1 MARRVLMVSPHFPP
15 DSSAGAHRVRLLAP
29 HLRTFGWDTT
39 VVTVDPRDYEGPL
52 DPQLAELVPPWVRV
66 IRCRAWPVRWTRLC
80 GIGDLGL
87 RAFRT
92 LYNTCYRLLA
102 TEHFD
107 ALFVT
112 LLPGYPALLGRLL
125 KARFTLPFVLDYQDP
140 WVGAWGQTVG
150 GSRNGEP
157 DLKSRFTRKLA
168 LWLEPHALRAADAIT
183 AVSEGT
189 LEGILERH
197 LRAKNIPRVTIP
209 IGGEQAD
216 FDSLRTKAPQN
227 QYFDPHDGNVHF
239 CYVGTLLPL
248 GFETLRGLIQ
258 AVVMIR
264 NRHPELY
271 RRLRLH
277 FFGTSNQRNSRA
289 PQRVLP
295 VAKALGA
302 EDCVTEVANRID
314 YLDALTVLTQA
325 TAIVMMGSSERHY
338 TASKLYPGLLA
349 RRPIFAMYH
358 EASSVVDVLRAA
370 GRPPSVRLVTFDDIH
385 RAESRAEA
393 AYIELSAI
401 LRDPHYDATAVN
413 MDAVQE
419 FSAEHLAGKMARVL
433 NEVVQRDTDCGMRSV
448 CGKQ

>member
-1 MARRVLMVSPHFPP
+1 MMARRVLMVSPHFPP

-29 HLRTFGWDTT
+29 HLRTFGWDPT
-39 VVTVDPRDYEGPL
+39 VVTVDPRDYEGQL
-52 DPQLAELVPPWVRV
+52 DPQLAELIPPWLRV

-87 RAFRT
+87 RAFRN
-92 LYNTCYRLLA
+92 LYNASYRLLA

-125 KARFTLPFVLDYQDP
+125 KARFGLPFVLDYQDP

-150 GSRNGEP
+150 GGRNGEP
-157 DLKSRFTRKLA
+157 DLKSRFARKLGC
-168 LWLEPHALRAADAIT
+168 WLEPHAVRAADALT

-189 LEGILERH
+189 LEGILERN
-197 LRAKNIPRVTIP
+197 LQAKNIPRVAIP
-209 IGGEQAD
+209 LGGESAD
-216 FDSLRTKAPQN
+216 FDYLRTKAPRN

-248 GFETLRGLIQ
+248 GFETLRGLMR

-264 NRHPELY
+264 KRHPELY

-295 VAKALGA
+295 VAKALEV
-302 EDCVTEVANRID
+302 EDCVSEVANRIG
-314 YLDALTVLTQA
+314 YVDALTVLTQA

-358 EASSVVDVLRAA
+358 EASSVVAVLRAA

-393 AYIELSAI
+393 AYWELSAI
-401 LRDPHYDATAVN
+401 LRDPHYDATAVH
-413 MDAVQE
+413 MGAVRE
-419 FSAEHLAGKMARVL
+419 FSAEDLAGKLARVL
-433 NEVVQRDTDCGMRSV
+433 NRVVQHGNDFGIGSV
-448 CGKQ
+448 